1 MKEAWKAV
9 GVTILAVIIV
19 AAIWWF
25 AWGSKVL
32 TSGIVGQGNAII
44 QKNSAANWT
53 KAQGEFESIYAEIE
67 ATDRKITVAKTA
79 LDLDPEDITAKQT
92 YLGTQNV
99 CLSMVAD
106 YNAKAR
112 NYLAA
117 EFRAAD
123 LPAQIDILN
132 PNTDC
137 QE

>member
-1 MKEAWKAV
+1 MQEAWKSV
-9 GVTILAVIIV
+9 GITILAVIVVV
-19 AAIWWF
+19 AICWF
-25 AWGSKVL
+25 AWGSRVL

-44 QKNSAANWT
+44 QKNSAENWT

-67 ATDRKITVAKTA
+67 ATDRKITVAKAA
-79 LDLDPEDITAKQT
+79 LDLDPEDLTAKQT
-92 YLGTQNV
+92 YTGTQNV

-123 LPAQIDILN
+123 LPAQIDSLN

>member
-1 MKEAWKAV
+1 VSTAKQVWLGIA
-9 GVTILAVIIV
+9 GLLVIIAIPIVVWIVNV
-19 AAIWWF
+19 A
-25 AWGSKVL
+25 S
-32 TSGIVGQGNAII
+32 SGVVGQGNAII
-44 QKNSAANWT
+44 QKNSAENWT

-67 ATDRKITVAKTA
+67 ATDRKITAAKTA
-79 LDLDPEDITAKQT
+79 LDLDPEDLTAKQT
-92 YLGTQNV
+92 YTGTQNV

-117 EFRAAD
+117 EFRAVD
-123 LPAQIDILN
+123 LPAQIDAMN

>member
-1 MKEAWKAV
+1 VSTAKQIWLGIA
-9 GVTILAVIIV
+9 GLLVIIAIPIVVWVVNV
-19 AAIWWF
+19 A
-25 AWGSKVL
+25 S
-32 TSGIVGQGNAII
+32 SGVVGQGNAII
-44 QKNSAANWT
+44 QKNSAENWT

-67 ATDRKITVAKTA
+67 ATDRKITAAKTA
-79 LDLDPEDITAKQT
+79 LDLDPEDLTAKQT
-92 YLGTQNV
+92 YTGTQNV

-117 EFRAAD
+117 EFRAVD
-123 LPAQIDILN
+123 LPAQIDAIN

>member
-1 MKEAWKAV
+1 VSTAKQIWLGIA
-9 GVTILAVIIV
+9 GLLVIIAIPIVVWVVNV
-19 AAIWWF
+19 A
-25 AWGSKVL
+25 S
-32 TSGIVGQGNAII
+32 SGVVGQGNAII
-44 QKNSAANWT
+44 QKNSAENWT

-67 ATDRKITVAKTA
+67 ATDRKITAAKTA
-79 LDLDPEDITAKQT
+79 LDLDPEDLTAKQT
-92 YLGTQNV
+92 PTGTQNV

-117 EFRAAD
+117 EFRAVD
-123 LPAQIDILN
+123 LPAQIDAIN